1 MVQVT
6 EMPYVVFRT
15 VKELMTPELKA
26 KFIARISEAVAD
38 VIVEDSGADREKVLA
53 CTWCI
58 IEEIPFENWGLS
70 GLPGSLGRTKELIDA
85 KRGPFKDS

>member
-1 MVQVT
+1 MVHVI

-53 CTWCI
+53 NTWCI
-58 IEEIPFENWGLS
+58 MEEIPFENWGLS
-70 GLPGSLGRTKELIDA
+70 AAPLTIGRTKKIIDA
-85 KRGPFKDS
+85 QRGPFKDS

>member
-1 MVQVT
+1 
-6 EMPYVVFRT
+6 MPYVIFRT
-15 VKELMTPELKA
+15 IKELMTPELKA

-53 CTWCI
+53 NTWCI

-70 GLPGSLGRTKELIDA
+70 GAPNTLERTKKLINA
-85 KRGPFKDS
+85 QKGLFKDP